1 MSTSSN
7 WSTLLEVPLTP
18 EEGRRISVRLG
29 ADLVGLG
36 LLTVGVGMAVWSPSQ
51 AQVAAIVQALA
62 AIVVATPVWIRA
74 ARGLARP
81 TALDHTD
88 QLVALAVLAAMAS
101 GQFITATLVPVLLE
115 VGRLFEERSALGAQ
129 AAIEGIRGLRAH
141 TARRRVDDGEEE
153 VALSAIGVGDVV
165 VVRPGDLLPVD
176 GTVQVGRSSVDQS
189 PVTGESRYETVT
201 VGSSVFAGTLNLDGL
216 LEVSVERVGEATVLG
231 RVVDLLREVEASK
244 TPALRLLER
253 YGAAYLPVVLAI
265 AATVWFW
272 TEDVERAIAILVVST
287 PTALVLAGP
296 AAMVAA
302 MTVATRRSI
311 LVKSAAFLER
321 IAHVDTLILDK
332 TGTVTLGRQVV
343 RQIRV
348 SDVAPDE
355 ALRLAAAAGQG
366 SLHPVS
372 RAVVAAAEA
381 QALTIPRALETTE
394 HAGKGV
400 EAQLGNHIIRLGNL
414 DWLRALG
421 VTGTIQGEGSGAWV
435 ARDDTLIARIDLYDQ
450 PRPEGPEV
458 VAAMRELGLDRTVL
472 LTGDRQ
478 EVAAEVGAQ
487 LGVDEVVAEVLP
499 EGKLDIVRKEQA
511 TGRVVLM
518 VGDGVNDA
526 LALSG
531 ADVGVAI
538 GARMNEVALGGA
550 DVALM
555 TEDLRRL
562 PEMVQLADRTR
573 WTTTTNAA
581 VGVGFSVV
589 MVGLASLGIIPPL
602 WGAILHNLGAFFV
615 VGNSARLL
623 NDEGQ
628 DGLLNSAEADVPSRL
643 A

>member
-1 MSTSSN
+1 MPS
-7 WSTLLEVPLTP
+7 WSGPLEVPLTA
-18 EEGRRISVRLG
+18 EESRRISVRLG
-29 ADLVGLG
+29 ADLVGIG
-36 LLTVGVGMAVWSPSQ
+36 LLAVGVGFAAWVPDQ
-51 AQVAAIVQALA
+51 AQVAAIIQAA
-62 AIVVATPVWIRA
+62 ASVVVATPVLIRA
-74 ARGLARP
+74 AAAWVRP
-81 TALDHTD
+81 TPLGHTD

-129 AAIEGIRGLRAH
+129 AAIEGIRGLRAR
-141 TARRRVDDGEEE
+141 TARRQVGDGEEE
-153 VALSAIGVGDVV
+153 VSLAALAAGDVV

-176 GTVQVGRSSVDQS
+176 GTVKTGRSSVDQS

-201 VGSSVFAGTLNLDGL
+201 EGSPVFAGTLNLEGW
-216 LEVSVERVGEATVLG
+216 LEITVERVGDATVLG

-253 YGAAYLPVVLAI
+253 YGASYLPVVLAV

-272 TEDVERAIAILVVST
+272 TEDVGRAIAVLVVST

-321 IAHVDTLILDK
+321 TARVDTLVLDK

-343 RQIRV
+343 REVRA
-348 SDVAPDE
+348 APGIGPEE
-355 ALRLAAAAGQG
+355 ALRFAAAAGQG

-381 QALTIPRALETTE
+381 QALSVPRVSEATE
-394 HAGKGV
+394 RPGQGV
-400 EAQLGNHIIRLGNL
+400 EARLGDQVIRLGSL
-414 DWLRALG
+414 PWLRHAG
-421 VTGTIQGEGSGAWV
+421 VQGELDGEGSGAWV
-435 ARDDTLIARIDLYDQ
+435 AQGDMLLARIDLHDQ
-450 PRPEGPEV
+450 PRPEGPAV
-458 VAAMRELGLDRTVL
+458 VAAMRSLGLDRVVL
-472 LTGDRQ
+472 LTGDRRA
-478 EVAAEVGAQ
+478 VAEEVGAQ

-499 EGKLDIVRKEQA
+499 EQKLDIVRREQTA
-511 TGRVVLM
+511 GRVVMM

-562 PEMVQLADRTR
+562 PEMVRLADRTL
-573 WTTTTNAA
+573 WTTTANAA
-581 VGVGFSVV
+581 VGIGFSVV
-589 MVGLASLGIIPPL
+589 MVGLASVGVIPPL
-602 WGAILHNLGAFFV
+602 WGAVLHNLGAILV
-615 VGNSARLL
+615 VGMSARLL
-623 NDEGQ
+623 HEDTA
-628 DGLLNSAEADVPSRL
+628 AEA
-643 A
+643 